1 MRSVIIIFSIFYSF
15 SLSATII
22 GFDDVSGAFP
32 MSSEQF
38 RSPSYSEDGM
48 TFIPGASSST
58 NIIRQGTSCGYA
70 SYGSA
75 RSPCSN
81 DGSPHFLKAA
91 YGESYYGS
99 LDSGA
104 AFDLVS
110 VELTH
115 YSWSPDLRTLPYSFS
130 FLGHTMSGQTVSQTF
145 TIDTVN
151 SSDPFDGVYD
161 FELFSFDN
169 DFVNLVSF
177 EIASSGYSLDN
188 LMFVTAVPSPAT
200 FLLLF
205 LGIVG
210 LAARDFSRR
219 YIIKPVK

>member
-1 MRSVIIIFSIFYSF
+1 MRSIIIIFTIFYSL
-15 SLSATII
+15 SSSATVI

-32 MSSEQF
+32 MASEQF
-38 RSPSYSEDGM
+38 RSPNYSEEGM
-48 TFIPGASSST
+48 TFIPGASGST
-58 NIIRQGTSCGYA
+58 NIIRQGTSCGNA
-70 SYGSA
+70 SYGSM

-81 DGSPHFLKAA
+81 DGSPHFLQAA

-104 AFDLVS
+104 AFNLVS

-115 YSWSPDLRTLPYSFS
+115 YSWSPDLYTFPRSFS
-130 FLGHTMSGQTVSQTF
+130 FLGHTMSGETVSQTF
-145 TIDTVN
+145 TIDTIN
-151 SSDPFDGVYD
+151 SSDPFDDVYD
-161 FELFSFDN
+161 FELFSFDD

-188 LMFVTAVPSPAT
+188 LTFVTAVPSPVT
-200 FLLLF
+200 FWLFF

-210 LAARDFSRR
+210 LAAREFSRWH
-219 YIIKPVK
+219 ITKPVK